1 MAMIEKRWEVKPAM
15 PEAAREQLSRWQ
27 NEPLLQQLFW
37 NRELR
42 SEPQALAF
50 VRREMPPETDPFQL
64 AGMDAVVERVL
75 AALDEGERI
84 AVYGDYDVDGV
95 TATLLLLELM
105 RAFGADVRARIPRRD
120 KHGYGL
126 HYDVLESLAAQGV
139 RLVITVDC
147 GVRAVEQAEHARGLG
162 LDLVI
167 SDHHHV
173 GDVLPPAVAVIDP
186 KRADCSYPEQMLSGV
201 GLAYK
206 MATALLARRQPAQ
219 AGISA
224 CKFLD
229 LVALGT
235 VADLAP
241 LRGENRALVHAGL
254 ECLNNAKEQRPGVRE
269 LLRAARSSG
278 RVTART
284 IGFQLGPRLNAAGR
298 LGDAMDAL
306 QLLETEDNADATRLA
321 RKLEECNRERQRL
334 TRDISEQALQLAL
347 EQAGEDDPLILFAE
361 HEDFHSG
368 IAGLAAAR
376 LCEQRNRPA
385 LVAQRKDGMITG
397 SARSVAA
404 FHIAEALHQCADLLD
419 RQGGHAAAAGF
430 TLPQQKWPLL
440 VGRLG
445 EIAREQL
452 SKKDLRP
459 TLSIDAEVRPD
470 ELTERLAEQLDYFEP
485 AGHGNVTPLFQWN
498 GAQVVERRA
507 VGKGNAHLKLKV
519 RAENGEPLDAI
530 GFWLGDRL
538 EQLPG
543 RVDLVFAFEENE
555 WRGRQRRQLNLKDVR
570 RAVA

>member
-1 MAMIEKRWEVKPAM
+1 MATMEKKWEVIPAM
-15 PEAAREQLSRWQ
+15 PEAARERLVRWQ
-27 NEPLLQQLFW
+27 DEPLLQQLFW

-64 AGMDAVVERVL
+64 AGMDAAAERVL
-75 AALDEGERI
+75 AALDERERI

-95 TATLLLLELM
+95 TATLLLLELLQ
-105 RAFGADVRARIPRRD
+105 AFGGDVVPYIPQRND
-120 KHGYGL
+120 EGYGL
-126 HYDVLESLAAQGV
+126 HNAALEALAAEGV

-147 GVRAVEQAEHARGLG
+147 GVRALEQAEHARGLG

-173 GDVLPPAVAVIDP
+173 GDLLPSAVAVIDP

-201 GLAYK
+201 GIAYK
-206 MATALLARRQPAQ
+206 IAAGLLARRTPAQ
-219 AGISA
+219 SGVSA
-224 CKFLD
+224 RGFLD

-235 VADLAP
+235 VADLVP
-241 LRGENRALVHAGL
+241 LCGENRGLVHAGL
-254 ECLNNAKEQRPGVRE
+254 EMLNAAPRPGVRA
-269 LLRAARSSG
+269 LLQAARSNG

-298 LGDAMDAL
+298 LGSAMDAL
-306 QLLETEDNADATRLA
+306 RLLGATDLEEANQLA
-321 RKLEECNRERQRL
+321 RELELRNRERQAL
-334 TRDISEQALQLAL
+334 TREVSERALQLAL
-347 EQAGEDDPLILFAE
+347 EQAGEDDPFILFAE
-361 HEDFHSG
+361 HEDFHTG
-368 IAGLAAAR
+368 LVGLAAAR

-385 LVAQRKDGMITG
+385 VVARRKDGLITG
-397 SARSVAA
+397 SARSVAG

-430 TLPQQKWPLL
+430 TLPQQNWPLL

-452 SKKDLRP
+452 SEKDLRP
-459 TLSIDAEVRPD
+459 TLSIDAQVRPD
-470 ELTERLAEQLDYFEP
+470 QLTERLAEQLDYFEP
-485 AGHGNVTPLFQWN
+485 AGYGNLTPLFLWC

-519 RAENGEPLDAI
+519 RAENREPLDAI
-530 GFWLGDRL
+530 GFWLGDVGDK
-538 EQLPG
+538 LPEK
-543 RVDLVFAFEENE
+543 VDLVFAFEENE
-555 WRGRQRRQLNLKDVR
+555 WQGRQHRQLNLKDVC
-570 RAVA
+570 AAA